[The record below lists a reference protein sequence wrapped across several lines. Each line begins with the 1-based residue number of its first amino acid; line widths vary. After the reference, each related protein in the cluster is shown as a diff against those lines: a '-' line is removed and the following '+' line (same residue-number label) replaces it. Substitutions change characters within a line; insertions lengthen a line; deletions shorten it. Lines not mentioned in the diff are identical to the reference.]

1 MARGWI
7 YIEICGVGNFLPS
20 WAAGP
25 PIARWGSSVR
35 ARDGMRGT
43 PSECRKWEEGWRV
56 VVVRDGGW
64 LRGGLF
70 VVVGWLVC
78 GGAVDVPCFWVFFY
92 CVVFFL
98 GEACLTWCCYS

>member
-56 VVVRDGGW
+56 VVMEDGGW
-64 LRGGLF
+64 LCGGLF
-70 VVVGWLVC
+70 VVSVWLVC
-78 GGAVDVPCFWVFFY
+78 GGAVDVDCFWV
-92 CVVFFL
+92 VF
-98 GEACLTWCCYS
+98 